1 MCNYISKGGILWR
14 SHGSLTYDT
23 KIDKSGF
30 EKGINSLTGTAKNAG
45 TKIKSII
52 TALGITK
59 LISTAISTINNSI
72 DGAVSRLDTL
82 NNFPKVMSNLGIASE
97 ESSKA
102 IDTLSKGLQG
112 LPTKLDAGA
121 LAVQRFT
128 SKNGDVNK
136 SVDLFLAINNALL
149 AGGAS
154 AEIQETALEQL
165 SQAYAKGKPDMME
178 WRSIQTA
185 MPAQLNQV
193 AKAFNMTSDELGEA
207 LRSGKISMDEFMQ
220 KVVELNKN
228 GVNGFKSFEEQAK
241 NSVGGIK
248 TSITNAKTAITRGV
262 ANIVN
267 SVDRSLKKTS
277 LGGLSKTISNIG
289 SIAEKWLRK
298 ISNLIEKIDFN
309 SIIKKIQNTFT
320 LNGSKIKDVFSSIG
334 KIINNLI
341 SIVKNFMPVIEP
353 VIDAFFSL
361 INVIGKV
368 GVILSEFL
376 KYITSNILG
385 LTDEKKAIHDLIR
398 EQESQVTTWE
408 KLKEAREQSLSAS
421 SQEIATTQ
429 SLAKE
434 LKNITDENGKVKEG
448 YENRAKYILGELNK
462 ALGTEYTMN
471 GNIISQYE
479 DLKNNI
485 DQLIAKKKAEVT
497 LDAYKQ
503 EYQKALT
510 EQSNATKELAELTK
524 AYNKQLKIA
533 NDTSKTISERNDAKT
548 QAKNLEES
556 INKQQNLI
564 SEYGYT
570 LEKYNNLTSASISG
584 NAEEI
589 NKAISEITTS
599 YDKAK
604 AKADSSLSS
613 QVQAQTE
620 YVNLIEQNLK
630 KAKESNDRYSEDIL
644 QSELKTQKEQLNNL
658 VKSFTERTSTIEDL
672 SSEEVTAWAT
682 LARNS
687 TDEYNTALSEM
698 PEDTREKIENAID
711 RVKTSET
718 LLTGKF
724 STLGDNSTRIFSNE
738 LKLKET
744 IQDKMSQAGTS
755 IRDDTSVSRA
765 TAILATET
773 SNTFKDNANSRKW
786 GNDLISNLVNSI
798 SSGKFSVRNAIT
810 GIADTIHSVIGH
822 SVPKEGPLKDELT
835 YMPDMI
841 DNLVNG
847 IEKNK
852 YKVTRAVQGLS
863 SDMEKRLQNVVNL
876 EVGRMNATATVKS
889 NAMYN
894 SVIQINANFDGN
906 VEMDSTRVGRLVAPS
921 VTRTIKAGG
930 LA

>member
-1 MCNYISKGGILWR
+1 MNSIT
-14 SHGSLTYDT
+14 GSV
-23 KIDKSGF
+23 
-30 EKGINSLTGTAKNAG
+30 KNTG

-121 LAVQRFT
+121 MAVQRFT

-154 AEIQETALEQL
+154 TEIQASALEQL

-207 LRSGKISMDEFMQ
+207 LRSGKISMDDFMQ

-228 GVNGFKSFEEQAK
+228 GINGFKSFEEQAK

-267 SVDRSLKKTS
+267 SVDKSLKKTS

-289 SIAEKWLRK
+289 SIAEKWLKK
-298 ISNLIEKIDFN
+298 ISNVIEKIDFN
-309 SIIKKIQNTFT
+309 SIIKKIQNTLT

-334 KIINNLI
+334 KIIGNLI
-341 SIVKNFMPVIEP
+341 SIIKNLMPVIEP
-353 VIDAFFSL
+353 VIDVFFSL
-361 INVIGKV
+361 ISVIGKV
-368 GVILSEFL
+368 GVALSEGL

-385 LTDEKKAIHDLIR
+385 LTDEKRAIHDLIR
-398 EQESQVTTWE
+398 EQESQVTTW
-408 KLKEAREQSLSAS
+408 KNLKEAREQALSAS

-510 EQSNATKELAELTK
+510 EQGNATKELAELTK

-599 YDKAK
+599 YDNAK

-630 KAKESNDRYSEDIL
+630 KAKENNDKYSEDIL
-644 QSELKTQKEQLNNL
+644 QGELKTQKEQLSNL
-658 VKSFTERTSTIEDL
+658 VKSFSGRTSTIEDL

-687 TDEYNTALSEM
+687 NDEYNEALKSL
-698 PEDTREKIENAID
+698 PEDTRKKVESAIEK
-711 RVKTSET
+711 VKNTET
-718 LLTGKF
+718 LLTGRF
-724 STLGDNSTRIFSNE
+724 SKLGNNSTSIFSDK
-738 LKLKET
+738 LTLKET
-744 IQDKMSQAGTS
+744 IKDKMVQTG
-755 IRDDTSVSRA
+755 
-765 TAILATET
+765 TAIENDTQVSNASKILANNAKNGFNNNVDGTTWGKDLVSNISGGMT
-773 SNTFKDNANSRKW
+773 SSTSKA
-786 GNDLISNLVNSI
+786 LVTGASSSI
-798 SSGKFSVRNAIT
+798 AGWIKSI
-810 GIADTIHSVIGH
+810 IGH

-841 DNLVNG
+841 DNLVQG

-852 YKVTRAVQGLS
+852 YKVSNAVQELS
-863 SDMEKRLQNVVNL
+863 SDMERRLQNVVNL
-876 EVGRMNATATVKS
+876 EIGKMNATATVRS
-889 NAMYN
+889 NSIYN
-894 SVIQINANFDGN
+894 SIIQINAKFDGS
-906 VEMDSTRVGRLVAPS
+906 VDMDSTKVGRIVAPS